1 MNLMKDTEVEQQIFT
16 VSEGYCEE
24 CTNEKALLLY
34 GRIRKILLQG
44 FQKTYRNKDST
55 VVFFSV
61 VFYCK

>member
-34 GRIRKILLQG
+34 GEILLQG